1 MNAAIKF
8 EKEMDRDGDGIIT
21 AEEVQVATAYEKATI
36 QSRITIASFIVIVI
50 LTALLLSGAI
60 PDSRITALSGL
71 ISTLFVALAGI
82 IGAFFGMQAWMSR
95 K

>member
-1 MNAAIKF
+1 MNAIKF
-8 EKEMDRDGDGIIT
+8 EKDMDRDGDGIIS

-50 LTALLLSGAI
+50 LTALLLSGLI

-82 IGAFFGMQAWMSR
+82 IGAYYGMRAWMSR

>member
-1 MNAAIKF
+1 MNAIKF

-21 AEEVQVATAYEKATI
+21 AEEVQVADQHQKATI
-36 QSRITIASFIVIVI
+36 QSRITVASFIVMV
-50 LTALLLSGAI
+50 LLACVLLSGLV
-60 PDSRITALSGL
+60 PDSRIQALSGL

-82 IGAFFGMQAWMSR
+82 IGAYYGMQAWMSR

>member
-1 MNAAIKF
+1 MVTELLVPKKCASLINIK
-8 EKEMDRDGDGIIT
+8 RLPS
-21 AEEVQVATAYEKATI
+21 KA
-36 QSRITIASFIVIVI
+36 RITVASFIVMV
-50 LTALLLSGAI
+50 LLSCVLLSGLV

-82 IGAFFGMQAWMSR
+82 IGAYYGMQAWMSR

>member
-1 MNAAIKF
+1 MNAIKF

-21 AEEVQVATAYEKATI
+21 AEEVQVADLHRKGYTV
-36 QSRITIASFIVIVI
+36 QSRITVASFIVMV
-50 LTALLLSGAI
+50 LLSCVLLSGLV

-82 IGAFFGMQAWMSR
+82 IGAYYGMQAWMSR

>member
-1 MNAAIKF
+1 MNAIKF

-21 AEEVQVATAYEKATI
+21 AEEVQVADQHQKNTI
-36 QSRITIASFIVIVI
+36 QSRITVASFVVMVL
-50 LTALLLSGAI
+50 LTCVLLSGLI
-60 PDSRITALSGL
+60 PDSRITAMSGL

-82 IGAFFGMQAWMSR
+82 IGAYYGMQAWMSR

>member
-1 MNAAIKF
+1 MNAVKF
-8 EKEMDRDGDGIIT
+8 EKEMDRDGDGIIS
-21 AEEVQVATAYEKATI
+21 ADEVKVADQHEKNTVPT
-36 QSRITIASFIVIVI
+36 RITIASFVVMV
-50 LTALLLSGAI
+50 LLACVLLSGLI

-82 IGAFFGMQAWMSR
+82 IGAYYGMQAWMSR

>member
-1 MNAAIKF
+1 MNAIKF
-8 EKEMDRDGDGIIT
+8 EKDMDRDGDGIISDT
-21 AEEVQVATAYEKATI
+21 EVQIADQHEKNTI
-36 QSRITIASFIVIVI
+36 QSRITIASFVVMVL
-50 LTALLLSGAI
+50 LTCVLLSGLI

-82 IGAFFGMQAWMSR
+82 IGAYYGMQAWMSR

>member
-1 MNAAIKF
+1 MNAIKF
-8 EKEMDRDGDGIIT
+8 EKEMDRDGDGIISDV
-21 AEEVQVATAYEKATI
+21 EVQIADQHQKATI
-36 QSRITIASFIVIVI
+36 QSGITVASFVVMV
-50 LTALLLSGAI
+50 LLACVLLSGLI

-82 IGAFFGMQAWMSR
+82 IGAYYGMQAWMSR

>member
-1 MNAAIKF
+1 MNAIKF
-8 EKEMDRDGDGIIT
+8 EKEMDRDGDGIIS
-21 AEEVQVATAYEKATI
+21 AEEVQVADLHEKNTI
-36 QSRITIASFIVIVI
+36 QSRITIASFVVMVL
-50 LTALLLSGAI
+50 LTCVLLSGLI

-82 IGAFFGMQAWMSR
+82 IGAYYGMQAWMSR